1 MDLSPTV
8 GRSLIAG
15 HPEIQEFHSYVSTKK
30 ITRLSFLRRL
40 VSEPL
45 SINMGM
51 VKSGTYPCFLR
62 GSGEKNPAA
71 MQQMPIPCL
80 DRKDTLE
87 GKMAPTPVFF
97 PGKSQGQ
104 TSLSLE
110 KVYSPWGFKRGG
122 YIKQISLH
130 TTLCP
135 SKNILYQMSYQRRQK
150 LIFTPQG
157 TDQGLLHSRQILYYL
172 RHKGTAGILE

>member
-1 MDLSPTV
+1 MRTTDHTESWQGSEAMDLSPTV

-30 ITRLSFLRRL
+30 ITRISFLRRL

-87 GKMAPTPVFF
+87 GKMAPTPVVF
-97 PGKSQGQ
+97 PGKAQGQ
-104 TSLSLE
+104 RSLSLE
-110 KVYSPWGFKRGG
+110 QGYSPWGFKRGG
-122 YIKQISLH
+122 YI
-130 TTLCP
+130 
-135 SKNILYQMSYQRRQK
+135 
-150 LIFTPQG
+150 
-157 TDQGLLHSRQILYYL
+157 
-172 RHKGTAGILE
+172 